1 MPEPV
6 LRRREGHVLTGVGRE
21 PQAMLGAGL
30 VAWGSTVTGAR
41 GAGHLAADRR
51 LGPQ

>member
-1 MPEPV
+1 V
-6 LRRREGHVLTGVGRE
+6 LRRREGHVLAGVGRK

-30 VAWGSTVTGAR
+30 VAPAVTGAR